1 MTLHHIRLELA
12 READAPHGDPRDG
25 YDLVMTLDQQSRL
38 DAAALLAAPE
48 RTRVRRFRDGETLA
62 VGQLSQGADGRWVL
76 DFPGEESDAVGFRL
90 ESERFVPGNTSP
102 WPSRAAPCVPI
113 GSPWSSRWI
122 ATEPS

>member
-25 YDLVMTLDQQSRL
+25 YDLVMTLDQQSQL

-48 RTRVRRFRDGETLA
+48 RTRVRRFRDGENLA
-62 VGQLSQGADGRWVL
+62 VGQLSQSADGRWVL

-90 ESERFVPGNTSP
+90 ESERFVPGEYVSL
-102 WPSRAAPCVPI
+102 A
-113 GSPWSSRWI
+113 
-122 ATEPS
+122 EPGGPMRPYRVALVQPLDRD

>member
-1 MTLHHIRLELA
+1 
-12 READAPHGDPRDG
+12 
-25 YDLVMTLDQQSRL
+25 MTLDQQSRL

-90 ESERFVPGNTSP
+90 ESERFVPGEYVSL
-102 WPSRAAPCVPI
+102 A
-113 GSPWSSRWI
+113 
-122 ATEPS
+122 EPGGPMRPYRVALVQPLDRD

>member
-76 DFPGEESDAVGFRL
+76 DFPGESSTPSASASKANASCR
-90 ESERFVPGNTSP
+90 GNTSP
-102 WPSRAAPCVPI
+102 WPSRAAPCAPI

>member
-62 VGQLSQGADGRWVL
+62 IDSAYVDAHLGELVQDPDLSRYIL
-76 DFPGEESDAVGFRL
+76 
-90 ESERFVPGNTSP
+90 
-102 WPSRAAPCVPI
+102 
-113 GSPWSSRWI
+113 
-122 ATEPS
+122 